1 MPERSTFV
9 DIRAPGGLLSGYCN
23 LKIPARPFV
32 ESVVKTYG

>member
-23 LKIPARPFV
+23 LKIPDRPI
-32 ESVVKTYG
+32 EDSDGKTDD